1 MSDIVALLKK
11 HHDLFNALD
20 NEDWISLADEYMREA
35 AAEIERLRAREK
47 DLTLEWLSLI
57 GRLEAVRDALAGTDI
72 GSLPNDYPTQKM
84 AQDRMDE
91 LATLRADNERLRAA
105 VNAAN
110 TLMPIVY
117 KLTADWPDEV
127 LRLWRIYDRANA
139 ALTQSEEVK
148 G

>member
-72 GSLPNDYPTQKM
+72 GSLPHD
-84 AQDRMDE
+84 
-91 LATLRADNERLRAA
+91 
-105 VNAAN
+105 
-110 TLMPIVY
+110 
-117 KLTADWPDEV
+117 
-127 LRLWRIYDRANA
+127 
-139 ALTQSEEVK
+139 
-148 G
+148 